1 MHRPANANVT
11 LGVLLNVLASVLFAV
26 MYAYTHLLEPLG
38 GEEIYGWR
46 ILLTVPCLTLM
57 VLLSGHWHEV
67 RRLFER
73 LWSERWF
80 WAVRV
85 VSAALLGVQLW
96 LFMWAPINGY
106 GLDVSLGYFL
116 MPLTM
121 AIFGRLAFKDNISR
135 LQLLA
140 CAVAAVGVINQ
151 IAIAKAITWP
161 VLVVSLGYPVYF
173 WLRRISDSNTMGG
186 LWFDMT
192 LSLPVSL
199 FFVLKGGVV
208 LGVAGSGS
216 MLPWLVLGLG
226 AISASALALQALSGP
241 RLNLTLFG
249 LLIYVEP
256 ILLVLASILLGE
268 TIAPAQWP
276 TYIAIWLAMLVLV
289 VEGGMSLN
297 NTRRVT
303 RPGAAHVKAD
313 S

>member
-1 MHRPANANVT
+1 MRSSTVNAP

-26 MYAYTHLLEPLG
+26 MYAYTHLLEPLR

-57 VLLSGHWHEV
+57 VLASGHWHEV
-67 RRLFER
+67 RRLFVR
-73 LWSERWF
+73 LLKERWF
-80 WAVRV
+80 WAVRLL
-85 VSAALLGVQLW
+85 SAALLGVQLW

-121 AIFGRLAFKDNISR
+121 VVFGRLAFNDNISR

-140 CAVAAVGVINQ
+140 CALAALGIINQ
-151 IAIAKAITWP
+151 IAIAQAITWP
-161 VLVVSLGYPVYF
+161 VLVVGLGYPLYF
-173 WLRRISDSNTMGG
+173 WLRRVSESNNMGG
-186 LWFDMT
+186 LWFDMS

-199 FFVLKGGVV
+199 YFVLKGGVV
-208 LGVAGSGS
+208 LGVVASDS
-216 MLPWLVLGLG
+216 NLLWLVAGLG

-256 ILLVLASILLGE
+256 ILLVLVAILLGE
-268 TIAPAQWP
+268 TIAAVQWP
-276 TYIAIWLAMLVLV
+276 TYIAIWLAVLVLV
-289 VEGGMSLN
+289 VEGGRSLN
-297 NTRRVT
+297 SSRAYSPSRCS
-303 RPGAAHVKAD
+303 REGG
-313 S
+313 

>member
-1 MHRPANANVT
+1 MRQPTTANAS
-11 LGVLLNVLASVLFAV
+11 LGVVLNVLASLLFAV

-57 VLLSGHWHEV
+57 VLASGHWHEV
-67 RRLFER
+67 RRLFQRLFEER
-73 LWSERWF
+73 LF
-80 WAVRV
+80 WAVRL

-121 AIFGRLAFKDNISR
+121 VVVGRLAFNDSISR

-140 CAVAAVGVINQ
+140 CALAAVGIINQ

-161 VLVVSLGYPVYF
+161 VLVVGLGYPLYF
-173 WLRRISDSNTMGG
+173 WLRRVSDSNNMGG
-186 LWFDMT
+186 LWFDMS

-199 FFVLKGGVV
+199 WLVVKGGVV
-208 LGVAGSGS
+208 LSVAASGS
-216 MLPWLVLGLG
+216 NLPWLVLGLG

-249 LLIYVEP
+249 LLVYVEP
-256 ILLVLASILLGE
+256 IFLVLASILLGE
-268 TIAPAQWP
+268 SIAAAQWP
-276 TYIAIWLAMLVLV
+276 TYIAIWLAMLVLM
-289 VEGGMSLN
+289 VEGGLN
-297 NTRRVT
+297 LNSNRRGYSPS
-303 RPGAAHVKAD
+303 RCSREGG
-313 S
+313 

>member
-1 MHRPANANVT
+1 MHSPATPNAAV
-11 LGVLLNVLASVLFAV
+11 GVLLNVLASVLFAV
-26 MYAYTHLLEPLG
+26 MYAYTHLLEPLAG
-38 GEEIYGWR
+38 DEIYGWR

-57 VLLSGHWHEV
+57 VLASGHWHEV
-67 RRLFER
+67 RRLFQR
-73 LWSERWF
+73 LLQERWF
-80 WAVRV
+80 WAVRLL
-85 VSAALLGVQLW
+85 SAALLGVQLW

-116 MPLTM
+116 MPLSM
-121 AIFGRLAFKDNISR
+121 VIVGRLAFNDNISR

-140 CAVAAVGVINQ
+140 CALAALGIINQ

-161 VLVVSLGYPVYF
+161 VLAVGLGYPLYF
-173 WLRRISDSNTMGG
+173 WLRRVSDSNNMGG
-186 LWFDMT
+186 LWFDMS

-216 MLPWLVLGLG
+216 SLPWLVAGLG

-256 ILLVLASILLGE
+256 ILLVLAAILLGE
-268 TIAPAQWP
+268 SIAPAQWP
-276 TYIAIWLAMLVLV
+276 TYIAIWLAVLVLV
-289 VEGGMSLN
+289 VEGGLSLN
-297 NTRRVT
+297 SSRRGYSPS
-303 RPGAAHVKAD
+303 RCSREGG
-313 S
+313 